1 MKKNTFALISLLPH
15 LGSAVSMNEKS
26 KPERN
31 QIMDALHGLLK
42 NVTFKGNKHSLDEY
56 VLGIH

>member
-1 MKKNTFALISLLPH
+1 
-15 LGSAVSMNEKS
+15 MNEKS